1 MNGSGEMDR
10 QPNGKSETAL
20 ERERER
26 ERERKWLI

>member
-26 ERERKWLI
+26 ERERESG

>member
-26 ERERKWLI
+26 ERERKRLI